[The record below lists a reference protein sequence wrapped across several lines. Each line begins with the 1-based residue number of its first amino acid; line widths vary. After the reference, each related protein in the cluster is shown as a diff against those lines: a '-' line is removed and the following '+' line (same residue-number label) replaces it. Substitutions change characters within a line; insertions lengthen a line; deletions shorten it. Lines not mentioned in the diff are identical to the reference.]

1 MESIIIKIIQTIF
14 KFVGILILT
23 GTLVAALA
31 DIQKF
36 AFNSKRV
43 GLTSMLKVNEQLVG
57 KTK

>member
-1 MESIIIKIIQTIF
+1 MESIIFKTFQTVF
-14 KFVGILILT
+14 NLVGVLMLT
-23 GTLVAALA
+23 GTLVSALA

-43 GLTSMLKVNEQLVG
+43 GLASMLRVNEQLVG